1 MTTPLQQAAQAVIKQ
16 CEADALWATYPWVG
30 AKLIELR
37 KALADEQA
45 QVVEPFEIEFPDYHG
60 QAMRYGLEDRNI
72 TDRYEAMRYGWD
84 QALERVEDCLP
95 EKPYTHPAPPA
106 QAVEPVATVQCIN
119 GVTIGY
125 LDAMQPVGTKLYTH
139 PAPPPA
145 MGERAE
151 LIAGI
156 KHELAEFAHNKTL
169 ETLLLDAAD
178 MLESDV
184 SFINEG
190 NKAQQVAVP
199 APMSGYEISK
209 WWASE
214 NGLEDCDMC
223 IHGDF
228 EKVVRA
234 VEAHHKIGAKPETG
248 ISVSATKTDWSA
260 A

>member
-1 MTTPLQQAAQAVIKQ
+1 MTPLQKAAQAVIRHWDKSIDPT
-16 CEADALWATYPWVG
+16 DAMS
-30 AKLIELR
+30 ELR
-37 KALADEQA
+37 KALEAEQ
-45 QVVEPFEIEFPDYHG
+45 
-60 QAMRYGLEDRNI
+60 
-72 TDRYEAMRYGWD
+72 
-84 QALERVEDCLP
+84 
-95 EKPYTHPAPPA
+95 A

-125 LDAMQPVGTKLYTH
+125 LDAMQPVGTKLYLH
-139 PAPPPA
+139 PVQTPA
-145 MGERAE
+145 TSERAE
-151 LIAGI
+151 LIARLRMAQAMMEYNPI
-156 KHELAEFAHNKTL
+156 EAH
-169 ETLLLDAAD
+169 DAMGSAAD
-178 MLESDV
+178 MLEADV
-184 SFINEG
+184 SLINEG